1 VLCTKCGTDLP
12 DDSRSCPSCRQTL
25 GVVSVG
31 GGAAAAVAPAR
42 IPAPETKSSNA
53 IWSVVGIVLLLAL
66 ICASWYVR
74 EKTLSSLP
82 QSQAEQVSQP
92 E

>member
-1 VLCTKCGTDLP
+1 MVCAKCGSDLP
-12 DDSRSCPSCRQTL
+12 GDSHFCPGCGQIL

-42 IPAPETKSSNA
+42 IPAPEPKSSPTV
-53 IWSVVGIVLLLAL
+53 WSVVGVVLLLAL
-66 ICASWYVR
+66 LAASWYLQKR
-74 EKTLSSLP
+74 TSGRLP
-82 QSQAEQVSQP
+82 QAEQVVQP